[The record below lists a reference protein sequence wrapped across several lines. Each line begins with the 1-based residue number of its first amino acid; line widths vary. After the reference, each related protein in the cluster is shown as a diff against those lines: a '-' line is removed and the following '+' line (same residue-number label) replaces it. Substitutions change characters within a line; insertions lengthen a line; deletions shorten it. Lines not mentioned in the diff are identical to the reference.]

1 MFASLEISRAF
12 RGGGLPA
19 CLPACMHA
27 CNLLLPLSLSLSLYL
42 CVSLC
47 VFYIR
52 ARVNYMCTL
61 DDTRVFFAFEIV
73 NDRVQNFIIS
83 QL

>member
-1 MFASLEISRAF
+1 M
-12 RGGGLPA
+12 PA
-19 CLPACMHA
+19 IPAGELI
-27 CNLLLPLSLSLSLYL
+27 NVSSLSLSLSL

-47 VFYIR
+47 VFYIRARLIR